1 MAVKSPTISPFHRD
15 VRDQE
20 PVPQSDE
27 QTSAGPHRMV
37 KVSPEPEAEPGCSSD
52 ELFCPGVRCGF
63 CGGPCDKG
71 DWANLATFTLMISG
85 GLLRYYGFAAP
96 DRGVVGAATRLG
108 LAFGLFGFAGG
119 ITNALAVKMLFDR
132 IPGMVG
138 SGVIPRQYL
147 AIRAAVKETVLRS
160 FFDRAFLE
168 QRLAGGAAHAQAAL
182 DGVDLAARLRAS
194 MAAADFDAGLA
205 ARLEAIGATPE
216 GMMLQTLAPLFGGV
230 DGLVPALKPM
240 LGVFGEDMAAELVRR
255 GLFEGV
261 GATLVTVEVAHREI
275 DILMTARLEYLTP
288 RMVKSLLEE
297 VIRKH
302 LGWLVVWG
310 NVFGAIIGVLTL
322 AFGYGQPK

>member
-168 QRLAGGAAHAQAAL
+168 
-182 DGVDLAARLRAS
+182 VC
-194 MAAADFDAGLA
+194 
-205 ARLEAIGATPE
+205 
-216 GMMLQTLAPLFGGV
+216 
-230 DGLVPALKPM
+230 
-240 LGVFGEDMAAELVRR
+240 
-255 GLFEGV
+255 
-261 GATLVTVEVAHREI
+261 ATL
-275 DILMTARLEYLTP
+275 
-288 RMVKSLLEE
+288 SLL
-297 VIRKH
+297 
-302 LGWLVVWG
+302 L
-310 NVFGAIIGVLTL
+310 
-322 AFGYGQPK
+322 YDYY

>member
-1 MAVKSPTISPFHRD
+1 
-15 VRDQE
+15 
-20 PVPQSDE
+20 
-27 QTSAGPHRMV
+27 
-37 KVSPEPEAEPGCSSD
+37 
-52 ELFCPGVRCGF
+52 
-63 CGGPCDKG
+63 
-71 DWANLATFTLMISG
+71 
-85 GLLRYYGFAAP
+85 
-96 DRGVVGAATRLG
+96 
-108 LAFGLFGFAGG
+108 
-119 ITNALAVKMLFDR
+119 
-132 IPGMVG
+132 
-138 SGVIPRQYL
+138 
-147 AIRAAVKETVLRS
+147 
-160 FFDRAFLE
+160 
-168 QRLAGGAAHAQAAL
+168 
-182 DGVDLAARLRAS
+182 
-194 MAAADFDAGLA
+194 MAAADFDASLA

-275 DILMTARLEYLTP
+275 DVLMTARLEHLTP